1 MAIDRGEINSVPED
15 VSIVGPLDGDVDAR
29 TGFAQ
34 TDRIALLQA
43 RNPDLL
49 IEFKCVI
56 RVRPVWFSSRDLA
69 IICLPRESGPRI
81 FAQYTP
87 FLHHAS
93 LHRNLYHHIESGH
106 DYQKRPTLC
115 GVNMMEIIETG
126 QGNEV
131 LQPKTGDVVNQYLS
145 GCTGIKLVTPERG
158 RFEQKRRQLVG
169 TDFWRRT
176 YSTHRRDWF
185 LPVEFDQDGLIA
197 RLPFFQLTE
206 YGASQPASGNI
217 EAIHPKI
224 PIARNLSRISLTSSL
239 LAFGSDCNAK
249 RLENPSA
256 IASGFQK
263 RRFDELPH
271 RCKKFFS

>member
-1 MAIDRGEINSVPED
+1 
-15 VSIVGPLDGDVDAR
+15 
-29 TGFAQ
+29 
-34 TDRIALLQA
+34 
-43 RNPDLL
+43 
-49 IEFKCVI
+49 
-56 RVRPVWFSSRDLA
+56 
-69 IICLPRESGPRI
+69 
-81 FAQYTP
+81 
-87 FLHHAS
+87 
-93 LHRNLYHHIESGH
+93 
-106 DYQKRPTLC
+106 
-115 GVNMMEIIETG
+115 MMEIIETG

-145 GCTGIKLVTPERG
+145 GCTGISWLPRSVADLNRSAGNSSG
-158 RFEQKRRQLVG
+158 RTSGGE
-169 TDFWRRT
+169 T
-176 YSTHRRDWF
+176 YSTHRPR
-185 LPVEFDQDGLIA
+185 LVLYRVEFDQDGLIA

-263 RRFDELPH
+263 RRFDETPSPLQEVLLLSMDPRSASRKARILVIATQSSVLQGADKPSRTQH
-271 RCKKFFS
+271 QSGARGNIPLVLGR